1 MPIALKI
8 VNIYFLVP
16 IKKSIKPST
25 LEKPYK
31 IVLAIEFLIADC
43 NVLSFRTCARMNTK
57 IVPLKEAPKLVN
69 RSVPIVGA
77 VIIEGKIIK
86 ELVRPIPKAKA
97 TFLKLFFSFSITSV
111 RRAAVAPNKAA
122 RAIRIK
128 NTYKGS

>member
-1 MPIALKI
+1 MLIALKI

-31 IVLAIEFLIADC
+31 IDLDIEFLIADC

-77 VIIEGKIIK
+77 ATIEGSIIK
-86 ELVRPIPKAKA
+86 ALVIPIPKARP
-97 TFLKLFFSFSITSV
+97 TFLKLFFSASITSV
-111 RRAAVAPNKAA
+111 NKAPVAP
-122 RAIRIK
+122 IRHTTIISTK
-128 NTYKGS
+128 KPHKGR